1 MRYRNIANIDADSTK
16 AAIEAPQNAGLR
28 NSERSRIGWR
38 TRRSISTKTTSSTA
52 APARQARIAALQS
65 SALPRISPN
74 TARNSAAENVI
85 VPAQSSGSPCG
96 SRDSCTR
103 ASVSAIAPMP
113 IGRLTKKI
121 ASQPLAS
128 TSTPPTSGPIATAA
142 PVVAPHR
149 PIAVPRSRP
158 W

>member
-1 MRYRNIANIDADSTK
+1 M
-16 AAIEAPQNAGLR
+16 
-28 NSERSRIGWR
+28 
-38 TRRSISTKTTSSTA
+38 
-52 APARQARIAALQS
+52 AALQS
-65 SALPRISPN
+65 SALPRMSAN
-74 TARNSAAENVI
+74 TARKRAAENAM

-103 ASVSAIAPMP
+103 ASVSAIAAMP
-113 IGRLTKKI
+113 IGTLTKKI
-121 ASQPLAS
+121 DSQPLAS

-142 PVVAPHR
+142 PVVAPHS